1 MVRFSQSLDDRQ
13 PRNKGKPYEQ
23 PKENPYPVRE
33 ERPARTVQMR
43 DDRLYAQPPQQPVRQ
58 EPVYQRQDN
67 VRAQPPKQPVRQE
80 PVYQRQDNM
89 YRSPQQPPVRKEPVY
104 QRPDN
109 LYRQPAQELD
119 EIIYERPVIERE
131 SIKPDMSK
139 PELNFP
145 ADQNIQFGVEY
156 SPNSKPPVIGNN
168 YTIRSNSIIYNDV
181 VIGDNFRTGHNV
193 VIRENTNIGDDVL
206 IGTNTVIEGDVIIGN
221 DVSIQSNV
229 YIPTNSV
236 IEDNVF
242 IGPCACFTNDKYPV
256 RINYELQGPKIRRGA
271 SIGGNTTF
279 LSNVEIGEGS
289 IVAAGAIVI
298 HSVPPFY
305 LAIGTPARIKPLPDH
320 LKVPNRF

>member
-1 MVRFSQSLDDRQ
+1 MVRFSQTLDERQ
-13 PRNKGKPYEQ
+13 ARSKERPYEQ
-23 PKENPYPVRE
+23 LKENRY
-33 ERPARTVQMR
+33 PAREQTQPRPVQGR
-43 DDRLYAQPPQQPVRQ
+43 DDRLYAKPPR
-58 EPVYQRQDN
+58 PVYQES
-67 VRAQPPKQPVRQE
+67 PS
-80 PVYQRQDNM
+80 YQRQENI
-89 YRSPQQPPVRKEPVY
+89 
-104 QRPDN
+104 
-109 LYRQPAQELD
+109 YRQPQMEDLE
-119 EIIYERPVIERE
+119 EIIYEKPIIERE

-139 PELNFP
+139 PELEFP
-145 ADQNIQFGVEY
+145 KDQNIQFGVEY
-156 SPNSKPPVIGNN
+156 APNSKPPVIGNN

>member
-1 MVRFSQSLDDRQ
+1 MVKFL
-13 PRNKGKPYEQ
+13 GG
-23 PKENPYPVRE
+23 
-33 ERPARTVQMR
+33 
-43 DDRLYAQPPQQPVRQ
+43 LG
-58 EPVYQRQDN
+58 DN
-67 VRAQPPKQPVRQE
+67 RVKNVETPTFLPE
-80 PVYQRQDNM
+80 DNI
-89 YRSPQQPPVRKEPVY
+89 R
-104 QRPDN
+104 
-109 LYRQPAQELD
+109 
-119 EIIYERPVIERE
+119 
-131 SIKPDMSK
+131 
-139 PELNFP
+139 
-145 ADQNIQFGVEY
+145 FGVEY
-156 SPNSKPPVIGNN
+156 SPDSRPPVIGRNH
-168 YTIRSNSIIYNDV
+168 TIRSNSIIYNDV

-305 LAIGTPARIKPLPDH
+305 LAI
-320 LKVPNRF
+320 

>member
-1 MVRFSQSLDDRQ
+1 MVRFSQTLDDKQSKNRE
-13 PRNKGKPYEQ
+13 KYYE
-23 PKENPYPVRE
+23 EDY
-33 ERPARTVQMR
+33 
-43 DDRLYAQPPQQPVRQ
+43 RLYSHELQPAQR
-58 EPVYQRQDN
+58 PVYRQREVEPRQDN
-67 VRAQPPKQPVRQE
+67 FYIQPQREEPK
-80 PVYQRQDNM
+80 
-89 YRSPQQPPVRKEPVY
+89 
-104 QRPDN
+104 
-109 LYRQPAQELD
+109 
-119 EIIYERPVIERE
+119 EIIYERPQIERE
-131 SIKPDMSK
+131 SVKPDYTK
-139 PELNFP
+139 PELNSFK
-145 ADQNIQFGVEY
+145 DQNIQFGVEY
-156 SPNSKPPVIGNN
+156 SPNSKPPVIGKN

-256 RINYELQGPKIRRGA
+256 RINYELQGPKVRRGA

-279 LSNVEIGEGS
+279 LSNVEVGEGS

>member
-1 MVRFSQSLDDRQ
+1 MVRFSQTLDDGQSKNRE
-13 PRNKGKPYEQ
+13 KAYEKISKNQ
-23 PKENPYPVRE
+23 HYYSRDGRNPYQVRMDDRMYSQPP
-33 ERPARTVQMR
+33 RPA
-43 DDRLYAQPPQQPVRQ
+43 YQQKPAYQ
-58 EPVYQRQDN
+58 EDN
-67 VRAQPPKQPVRQE
+67 F
-80 PVYQRQDNM
+80 
-89 YRSPQQPPVRKEPVY
+89 
-104 QRPDN
+104 
-109 LYRQPAQELD
+109 YRQPQMEEPA
-119 EIIYERPVIERE
+119 EIIYERPNIERE
-131 SIKPDMSK
+131 SVQPDLSK
-139 PELNFP
+139 PELVFP
-145 ADQNIQFGVEY
+145 PDQNIQFGVEY
-156 SPNSKPPVIGNN
+156 KPNSKPPVIGKN

-256 RINYELQGPKIRRGA
+256 RINYELQGPRVRRGA

>member
-1 MVRFSQSLDDRQ
+1 MVRFSQSLNTGQRNNRRNDVPQQNNNADYFRYDERPQETYRQ
-13 PRNKGKPYEQ
+13 PTKPVYQNPDNFYRQPQRPVYEAREDPFEVEYEQ
-23 PKENPYPVRE
+23 P
-33 ERPARTVQMR
+33 
-43 DDRLYAQPPQQPVRQ
+43 
-58 EPVYQRQDN
+58 QRQ
-67 VRAQPPKQPVRQE
+67 VPFEIPTPQE
-80 PVYQRQDNM
+80 
-89 YRSPQQPPVRKEPVY
+89 
-104 QRPDN
+104 
-109 LYRQPAQELD
+109 EL
-119 EIIYERPVIERE
+119 
-131 SIKPDMSK
+131 K
-139 PELNFP
+139 FP
-145 ADQNIQFGVEY
+145 AEDNIKFGVKY
-156 SPNSKPPVIGNN
+156 SPNSRPPVIGKN

>member
-1 MVRFSQSLDDRQ
+1 MVRFSQTLDDKQSKNRGNHYRQ
-13 PRNKGKPYEQ
+13 PA
-23 PKENPYPVRE
+23 ENPYSQQEQPRVAQA
-33 ERPARTVQMR
+33 PR
-43 DDRLYAQPPQQPVRQ
+43 DDRLYAQPPRPNPVQRPAYQ
-58 EPVYQRQDN
+58 EDN
-67 VRAQPPKQPVRQE
+67 IYAQPQRVE
-80 PVYQRQDNM
+80 P
-89 YRSPQQPPVRKEPVY
+89 
-104 QRPDN
+104 
-109 LYRQPAQELD
+109 A
-119 EIIYERPVIERE
+119 EIIYEKPQIEHE
-131 SIKPDMSK
+131 SIQPDYTK
-139 PELNFP
+139 PELTFP
-145 ADQNIQFGVEY
+145 KDQNIQFGVEY
-156 SPNSKPPVIGNN
+156 SPNSKPPVIGKNH
-168 YTIRSNSIIYNDV
+168 TIRSNSIIYNDV

-256 RINYELQGPKIRRGA
+256 RINYELQGPKVRRGA

-279 LSNVEIGEGS
+279 LSNVEVGEGS

>member
-1 MVRFSQSLDDRQ
+1 MVRFSQSLEDRQ
-13 PRNKGKPYEQ
+13 PKSREKPYEQ
-23 PKENPYPVRE
+23 IKDSHHYYSHE
-33 ERPARTVQMR
+33 ERQPHVTHVS
-43 DDRLYAQPPQQPVRQ
+43 DDRLYAQPQKPIYQ
-58 EPVYQRQDN
+58 EPAYQRQDN
-67 VRAQPPKQPVRQE
+67 LH
-80 PVYQRQDNM
+80 
-89 YRSPQQPPVRKEPVY
+89 
-104 QRPDN
+104 RPA
-109 LYRQPAQELD
+109 RREEVD
-119 EIIYERPVIERE
+119 EIIYERPVIERQ
-131 SIKPDMSK
+131 SVKPDISK
-139 PELNFP
+139 PELKFP
-145 ADQNIQFGVEY
+145 ADQNIQFGVKY
-156 SPNSKPPVIGNN
+156 SPNSRPPVIGKNP
-168 YTIRSNSIIYNDV
+168 TIRSNAIIYNDV

-320 LKVPNRF
+320 LKVPNKF

>member
-1 MVRFSQSLDDRQ
+1 MVRFSQTLDDGQSKNR
-13 PRNKGKPYEQ
+13 
-23 PKENPYPVRE
+23 ENPYDVMDNNQYYSRG
-33 ERPARTVQMR
+33 ERQPNQVQMSR
-43 DDRLYAQPPQQPVRQ
+43 DDRMYSQPPRQAPVQRPVYREDDFYRQPQRQ
-58 EPVYQRQDN
+58 EP
-67 VRAQPPKQPVRQE
+67 A
-80 PVYQRQDNM
+80 
-89 YRSPQQPPVRKEPVY
+89 
-104 QRPDN
+104 
-109 LYRQPAQELD
+109 
-119 EIIYERPVIERE
+119 EIVYERQSIERE
-131 SIKPDMSK
+131 SIQPDFSK
-139 PELNFP
+139 PELKFP
-145 ADQNIQFGVEY
+145 VDQNIQFGVEY

>member
-1 MVRFSQSLDDRQ
+1 MVRFSQTLDDRQ
-13 PRNKGKPYEQ
+13 MKNREKPVEQ
-23 PKENPYPVRE
+23 LKDNHHYYSHE
-33 ERPARTVQMR
+33 ERQPHVVQMPR
-43 DDRLYAQPPQQPVRQ
+43 DDRMYAQPPRPSYPEKPAYPR
-58 EPVYQRQDN
+58 RDN
-67 VRAQPPKQPVRQE
+67 FQI
-80 PVYQRQDNM
+80 
-89 YRSPQQPPVRKEPVY
+89 PQQRE
-104 QRPDN
+104 
-109 LYRQPAQELD
+109 EL
-119 EIIYERPVIERE
+119 EEVIYERPVIERE
-131 SIKPDMSK
+131 SVKPDLSK
-139 PELNFP
+139 PELKFP
-145 ADQNIQFGVEY
+145 SGQNIQFGVEY
-156 SPNSKPPVIGNN
+156 SPNSKPPVIGKNH
-168 YTIRSNSIIYNDV
+168 TIRSNSIIYNDV

-256 RINYELQGPKIRRGA
+256 RINYELQGPKVRRGA

>member
-1 MVRFSQSLDDRQ
+1 MVRFSQTLEDRQ
-13 PRNKGKPYEQ
+13 AKNREKPYEQ
-23 PKENPYPVRE
+23 IRDNPNYHAERQPRPVQ
-33 ERPARTVQMR
+33 RPN
-43 DDRLYAQPPQQPVRQ
+43 DRLYSQPQRPVPQQPVT
-58 EPVYQRQDN
+58 QRQDN
-67 VRAQPPKQPVRQE
+67 F
-80 PVYQRQDNM
+80 
-89 YRSPQQPPVRKEPVY
+89 
-104 QRPDN
+104 
-109 LYRQPAQELD
+109 YRQPQREEID
-119 EIIYERPVIERE
+119 EIVYERPVIERQ
-131 SIKPDMSK
+131 SVQPDLSRPQVK
-139 PELNFP
+139 FP

-156 SPNSKPPVIGNN
+156 TPNSKPPVIGSNH
-168 YTIRSNSIIYNDV
+168 TIRSNSIIYNDV

-193 VIRENTNIGDDVL
+193 VIRENTNIGDNVL

>member
-1 MVRFSQSLDDRQ
+1 MVRFSQTLDDKQ
-13 PRNKGKPYEQ
+13 ARNREKPYEQ
-23 PKENPYPVRE
+23 IRDNRNYYSQ
-33 ERPARTVQMR
+33 ERQQPNAVQMN
-43 DDRLYAQPPQQPVRQ
+43 DDRLYSQPPRPSRM
-58 EPVYQRQDN
+58 EPAYQSQDN
-67 VRAQPPKQPVRQE
+67 FYK
-80 PVYQRQDNM
+80 
-89 YRSPQQPPVRKEPVY
+89 
-104 QRPDN
+104 
-109 LYRQPAQELD
+109 PAQVEEIE
-119 EIIYERPVIERE
+119 EIIYEKPIIERE
-131 SIKPDMSK
+131 SIQPDYSK
-139 PELNFP
+139 PELKFP
-145 ADQNIQFGVEY
+145 SDQNIQFGVEY
-156 SPNSKPPVIGNN
+156 SPNSKPPVIGKNH
-168 YTIRSNSIIYNDV
+168 TIRSNSIIYNDV

-256 RINYELQGPKIRRGA
+256 RINYELQGPRVRRGA

>member
-1 MVRFSQSLDDRQ
+1 MVRFSQSLDDKQSNNREKQREQLKDNHHYYSHEERQ
-13 PRNKGKPYEQ
+13 PHVVHM
-23 PKENPYPVRE
+23 PKEDNIYRQVPNPEYQR
-33 ERPARTVQMR
+33 
-43 DDRLYAQPPQQPVRQ
+43 
-58 EPVYQRQDN
+58 PVYQKEDN
-67 VRAQPPKQPVRQE
+67 FYKPPQRAESSEIAFERPNVIE
-80 PVYQRQDNM
+80 
-89 YRSPQQPPVRKEPVY
+89 KESVKPDY
-104 QRPDN
+104 QRP
-109 LYRQPAQELD
+109 EL
-119 EIIYERPVIERE
+119 
-131 SIKPDMSK
+131 K
-139 PELNFP
+139 FP
-145 ADQNIQFGVEY
+145 PNQNIQFGVEY

-168 YTIRSNSIIYNDV
+168 HTIRSNSIIYNDV

-256 RINYELQGPKIRRGA
+256 RINYDLQGPKVRRGA

-279 LSNVEIGEGS
+279 LSNVEIGEGA

>member
-1 MVRFSQSLDDRQ
+1 MVRFSQTLDDRQ
-13 PRNKGKPYEQ
+13 SKNRGKPYGQ
-23 PKENPYPVRE
+23 PENNQYYVPE
-33 ERPARTVQMR
+33 EPRVAPRPR
-43 DDRLYAQPPQQPVRQ
+43 DDRMYSQPPRQTPVQR
-58 EPVYQRQDN
+58 PVYQEDN
-67 VRAQPPKQPVRQE
+67 FYTQPQNAE
-80 PVYQRQDNM
+80 PEQ
-89 YRSPQQPPVRKEPVY
+89 
-104 QRPDN
+104 
-109 LYRQPAQELD
+109 
-119 EIIYERPVIERE
+119 IIYERPKIERE
-131 SIKPDMSK
+131 SIQPDYSK
-139 PELNFP
+139 PELTFP
-145 ADQNIQFGVEY
+145 KDQNIQFGVEY
-156 SPNSKPPVIGNN
+156 SPNSKPPVIGSN

-256 RINYELQGPKIRRGA
+256 RINYELQGPKVRRGA

-279 LSNVEIGEGS
+279 LSNVEVGEGS

>member
-1 MVRFSQSLDDRQ
+1 MVRFSQTLDDRQ
-13 PRNKGKPYEQ
+13 ARNKEKPYEQ
-23 PKENPYPVRE
+23 IRDNRNYYSQ
-33 ERPARTVQMR
+33 ERQQPGAVQMN
-43 DDRLYAQPPQQPVRQ
+43 DDRLYSQPPRPSSM
-58 EPVYQRQDN
+58 EPAYQRQDN
-67 VRAQPPKQPVRQE
+67 
-80 PVYQRQDNM
+80 
-89 YRSPQQPPVRKEPVY
+89 
-104 QRPDN
+104 
-109 LYRQPAQELD
+109 LYKPTQVEEIE
-119 EIIYERPVIERE
+119 EIIYEKPIIERE
-131 SIKPDMSK
+131 SIQPDYSK
-139 PELNFP
+139 PELKFP
-145 ADQNIQFGVEY
+145 SDQNIQFGVEY
-156 SPNSKPPVIGNN
+156 SPNSKPPVIGKNH
-168 YTIRSNSIIYNDV
+168 TIRSNSIIYNDV

-256 RINYELQGPKIRRGA
+256 RINYELQGPRVRRGA

-289 IVAAGAIVI
+289 IVAAGAIII

>member
-1 MVRFSQSLDDRQ
+1 MVRFSSSLEDRQ
-13 PRNKGKPYEQ
+13 PQKRNNRIPEDYEFD
-23 PKENPYPVRE
+23 YSRLT
-33 ERPARTVQMR
+33 ERQ
-43 DDRLYAQPPQQPVRQ
+43 PQQRPVYRQ
-58 EPVYQRQDN
+58 EPASY
-67 VRAQPPKQPVRQE
+67 
-80 PVYQRQDNM
+80 
-89 YRSPQQPPVRKEPVY
+89 
-104 QRPDN
+104 
-109 LYRQPAQELD
+109 
-119 EIIYERPVIERE
+119 IERPQVIERKIPPVE
-131 SIKPDMSK
+131 MHD
-139 PELNFP
+139 EYDTLA
-145 ADQNIQFGVEY
+145 ADERPQPSSPLQFNPKDNIQFGVEY
-156 SPNSKPPVIGNN
+156 SPSSKPPVIGNN

-256 RINYELQGPKIRRGA
+256 RINYDLQGPRIRRGA

-279 LSNVEIGEGS
+279 LSNVEVGEGS

-320 LKVPNRF
+320 LKVPNKL

>member
-1 MVRFSQSLDDRQ
+1 MVKFL
-13 PRNKGKPYEQ
+13 GG
-23 PKENPYPVRE
+23 
-33 ERPARTVQMR
+33 
-43 DDRLYAQPPQQPVRQ
+43 LG
-58 EPVYQRQDN
+58 DN
-67 VRAQPPKQPVRQE
+67 RVKNVETPTFLPE
-80 PVYQRQDNM
+80 DNI
-89 YRSPQQPPVRKEPVY
+89 R
-104 QRPDN
+104 
-109 LYRQPAQELD
+109 
-119 EIIYERPVIERE
+119 
-131 SIKPDMSK
+131 
-139 PELNFP
+139 
-145 ADQNIQFGVEY
+145 FGVEY
-156 SPNSKPPVIGNN
+156 SPDSRPPVIGRNH
-168 YTIRSNSIIYNDV
+168 TIRSNSIIYNDV

-242 IGPCACFTNDKYPV
+242 IGPCACFINDKYPV

-320 LKVPNRF
+320 LKVPNKL

>member
-1 MVRFSQSLDDRQ
+1 MVRFSQTLDDAPSRNQKKYYARQ
-13 PRNKGKPYEQ
+13 GERQYYEERGADSRTIDDIVYSQFPRPKQVKRPVRRDEEYVKPEAYEPINVIHEQ
-23 PKENPYPVRE
+23 P
-33 ERPARTVQMR
+33 Q
-43 DDRLYAQPPQQPVRQ
+43 
-58 EPVYQRQDN
+58 
-67 VRAQPPKQPVRQE
+67 
-80 PVYQRQDNM
+80 
-89 YRSPQQPPVRKEPVY
+89 
-104 QRPDN
+104 
-109 LYRQPAQELD
+109 
-119 EIIYERPVIERE
+119 IERE
-131 SIKPDMSK
+131 SIKPDYSK
-139 PELNFP
+139 PELIFP

-181 VIGDNFRTGHNV
+181 VIGDNFRTVHNV

>member
-13 PRNKGKPYEQ
+13 SKNKAKPYEQ
-23 PKENPYPVRE
+23 YNSNPQYYARE
-33 ERPARTVQMR
+33 ERQPQPANKY
-43 DDRLYAQPPQQPVRQ
+43 DDRLYAQPQRPVYQ
-58 EPVYQRQDN
+58 EPAYQRQDN
-67 VRAQPPKQPVRQE
+67 F
-80 PVYQRQDNM
+80 
-89 YRSPQQPPVRKEPVY
+89 
-104 QRPDN
+104 
-109 LYRQPAQELD
+109 YRQPRREEID

-131 SIKPDMSK
+131 SVKPDISK
-139 PELNFP
+139 PELKFP

-156 SPNSKPPVIGNN
+156 APNSRPPVIGKN

-256 RINYELQGPKIRRGA
+256 RINYELQGPKVRRGA

-279 LSNVEIGEGS
+279 LSNVEVGEGS

>member
-33 ERPARTVQMR
+33 ERPPRTVQMR
-43 DDRLYAQPPQQPVRQ
+43 DDRLYAQPPQHPVRQ

-67 VRAQPPKQPVRQE
+67 VRAQPPKQPVRQG

-168 YTIRSNSIIYNDV
+168 YTIRSNSIIYND
-181 VIGDNFRTGHNV
+181 V

>member
-1 MVRFSQSLDDRQ
+1 M
-13 PRNKGKPYEQ
+13 
-23 PKENPYPVRE
+23 
-33 ERPARTVQMR
+33 
-43 DDRLYAQPPQQPVRQ
+43 
-58 EPVYQRQDN
+58 
-67 VRAQPPKQPVRQE
+67 
-80 PVYQRQDNM
+80 
-89 YRSPQQPPVRKEPVY
+89 
-104 QRPDN
+104 
-109 LYRQPAQELD
+109 
-119 EIIYERPVIERE
+119 
-131 SIKPDMSK
+131 
-139 PELNFP
+139 
-145 ADQNIQFGVEY
+145 
-156 SPNSKPPVIGNN
+156 
-168 YTIRSNSIIYNDV
+168 

-256 RINYELQGPKIRRGA
+256 RINYELQGPKVRRGA

-279 LSNVEIGEGS
+279 LSNVEIGEGA

>member
-1 MVRFSQSLDDRQ
+1 MVRFSQTLDDKQSKNR
-13 PRNKGKPYEQ
+13 GKPYEQ
-23 PKENPYPVRE
+23 RVENPYYIQDVEPRTAP
-33 ERPARTVQMR
+33 RPR
-43 DDRLYAQPPQQPVRQ
+43 DDRMYAQPPRQ
-58 EPVYQRQDN
+58 TPPQRPVYQQDN
-67 VRAQPPKQPVRQE
+67 FYTHP
-80 PVYQRQDNM
+80 QREE
-89 YRSPQQPPVRKEPVY
+89 VE
-104 QRPDN
+104 
-109 LYRQPAQELD
+109 
-119 EIIYERPVIERE
+119 EILYERPQIERE
-131 SIKPDMSK
+131 SVQPDYSK
-139 PELNFP
+139 PELDAFK
-145 ADQNIQFGVEY
+145 DQNIQFGVKY
-156 SPNSKPPVIGNN
+156 SPTSKPPIIGKN

-181 VIGDNFRTGHNV
+181 IIGDNFRTGHNV

-256 RINYELQGPKIRRGA
+256 RINYELQGPKVRRGA

>member
-1 MVRFSQSLDDRQ
+1 MVRFSSSLEDKSTERREKQIPDNFELEYSRLTERQ
-13 PRNKGKPYEQ
+13 PQVSQR
-23 PKENPYPVRE
+23 
-33 ERPARTVQMR
+33 
-43 DDRLYAQPPQQPVRQ
+43 
-58 EPVYQRQDN
+58 PVYQ
-67 VRAQPPKQPVRQE
+67 QE
-80 PVYQRQDNM
+80 PPRYV
-89 YRSPQQPPVRKEPVY
+89 E
-104 QRPDN
+104 
-109 LYRQPAQELD
+109 RQPQ
-119 EIIYERPVIERE
+119 IIERPNDYDTLVMDEKPQIRE
-131 SIKPDMSK
+131 PLQFNPKD
-139 PELNFP
+139 
-145 ADQNIQFGVEY
+145 NIQFGVEY
-156 SPNSKPPVIGNN
+156 SPDSKPPVIGNN

-206 IGTNTVIEGDVIIGN
+206 IGTNTVIEGNVIIGN

-256 RINYELQGPKIRRGA
+256 RINYELIGPRIRRGA

-320 LKVPNRF
+320 LKVPNKL

>member
-1 MVRFSQSLDDRQ
+1 MVRFSQTLDDRQ
-13 PRNKGKPYEQ
+13 ARNREKPYEQ
-23 PKENPYPVRE
+23 INENPNYYARDERQPRPVD
-33 ERPARTVQMR
+33 VR
-43 DDRLYAQPPQQPVRQ
+43 DARLYSQPPRPVRQ
-58 EPVYQRQDN
+58 EPTYQRQDN
-67 VRAQPPKQPVRQE
+67 F
-80 PVYQRQDNM
+80 
-89 YRSPQQPPVRKEPVY
+89 
-104 QRPDN
+104 
-109 LYRQPAQELD
+109 YRQPQREETD
-119 EIIYERPVIERE
+119 EIIYERPVIEKE
-131 SIKPDMSK
+131 SVKPDLSK
-139 PELNFP
+139 PELKFP

-156 SPNSKPPVIGNN
+156 APNSRPPVIGKN

-256 RINYELQGPKIRRGA
+256 RINYELQGPKVRRGA

-279 LSNVEIGEGS
+279 LSNVEVGEGS